1 VATIDKHQG
10 PDGKP
15 VFRARVRRKG
25 TPTQTASFT
34 KLADAKRWVQ
44 MTEGRVLEG
53 RHFPNTKPTHH
64 TLAEALD
71 RYVKEVLLHKGTH
84 MRYNQRYLLRWWYK
98 HLAPYF
104 LSDLTPAL
112 LVQFRDTLAEI
123 RAPATV
129 RAYLSALSLPS

>member
-1 VATIDKHQG
+1 
-10 PDGKP
+10 
-15 VFRARVRRKG
+15 
-25 TPTQTASFT
+25 
-34 KLADAKRWVQ
+34 
-44 MTEGRVLEG
+44 
-53 RHFPNTKPTHH
+53 
-64 TLAEALD
+64 
-71 RYVKEVLLHKGTH
+71 VKEVLLYKGTH
-84 MRYNQRYLLRWWYK
+84 MRYNQRYLLRWWSK